1 MLPVI
6 VMTTA
11 IVSEDNRR
19 DQGLSLQ
26 TLTGIVAVLALALSA
41 FGQQLTDDQV
51 RRAIARGNR
60 KPHQIGLTLN
70 DKQTAFF
77 SRIVCQTCG
86 QSGYTIT
93 VYNPEQWVEL
103 CAAQAKKEM
112 QPFSEAD
119 VTDEMRA
126 QELHVVALPS
136 QAEYLTGNGIA
147 GSSSVHR
154 VVLNDTAR
162 QTTIQPLEVRQNTLQ
177 GNSAFRSVEYTMA
190 SAEFSLSDV
199 ARLRDSD
206 PKGEFFIVVVGD
218 NQNKF
223 FKVKSRDFKT
233 LFPNGGDGRTAT
245 PDRTT
250 PVLAAAVMP
259 VTAPRSAGVTETAT
273 AVQPTAAAAPSAA
286 QVPADATNVEI
297 VPALQPL
304 STTTVAGATA
314 TAITTVNGGGPL
326 GRVATK
332 AINPAR
338 TTGEAPSAHATA
350 EIPPDP
356 NPFPGSD
363 PPPSVPGTA
372 VSSAGQPEAVI
383 GVWFTGHPTV
393 RHDGVEISGVQDK
406 GPADEIDIKPGDVIL
421 SIDGHYLYTI
431 DELRAELLRHEPGAR
446 IVIRYRHYRLTSEN
460 YLTLSSKDAVPHR

>member
-19 DQGLSLQ
+19 DQGLSLK
-26 TLTGIVAVLALALSA
+26 TLIGIVAVLALALSA

-51 RRAIARGNR
+51 RLAIARGNR

-112 QPFSEAD
+112 QPFSVAD

-233 LFPNGGDGRTAT
+233 LFPKGGDGRTAAS
-245 PDRTT
+245 DRTT
-250 PVLAAAVMP
+250 PVL
-259 VTAPRSAGVTETAT
+259 
-273 AVQPTAAAAPSAA
+273 AAAAPSAA
-286 QVPADATNVEI
+286 QVPAGATNVEI
-297 VPALQPL
+297 VPAPQPL

-314 TAITTVNGGGPL
+314 TAIPTVNGGGPL
-326 GRVATK
+326 GGVATK
-332 AINPAR
+332 ANNPAR
-338 TTGEAPSAHATA
+338 TTGEASSAHATA
-350 EIPPDP
+350 EIRQDP

-393 RHDGVEISGVQDK
+393 RHDGVEISGVQAN
-406 GPADEIDIKPGDVIL
+406 GPADDIDIKPGDVIL
-421 SIDGHYLYTI
+421 AIDGHYLYTI

-446 IVIRYRHYRLTSEN
+446 MAIRYRHYRLTSEN
-460 YLTLSSKDAVPHR
+460 YLTLTSKDAVPHR